1 MVAAHVLD
9 QLASDGFVVLPDLVD
24 APTVARI
31 KAEVARH
38 TSHDGRN
45 EFEGTRTRRVY
56 ALLDK
61 APSVA
66 ELVEHPI
73 VLELLDQLLQPGF
86 LLSANLA
93 IDIGPGETPQ
103 PWHHDDTFYLLDRPR
118 SPVSYS
124 VIWAID
130 DFTAANGATQVMP
143 GSHRWEEGRAP
154 ADEAPVTVEMS
165 AGSAVFFSG
174 MLWHRGGRNTTSGRR
189 VAITPQYCEPWARQQ
204 ENMMLAISEE
214 RTRQLSP
221 RLQGMLGYSIH
232 PPFMGHINGLHP
244 LRRIL
249 HDYDASHRQATGE
262 LLGAPVDGRRIDA
275 PS

>member
-1 MVAAHVLD
+1 MLAAHALD

-24 APTVARI
+24 EPTVARI
-31 KAEVARH
+31 KAEVSRH
-38 TSHDGRN
+38 TTHDGRN
-45 EFEGTRTRRVY
+45 EFEGHRTRRVY

-66 ELVEHPI
+66 ELVEHPVI
-73 VLELLDQLLQPGF
+73 LELLDQLLLPGY

-93 IDIGPGETPQ
+93 IDVGPGETPQ

-118 SPVSYS
+118 SAVSYS
-124 VIWAID
+124 AIWAID

-143 GSHRWEEGRAP
+143 GSHRWEEGRSP
-154 ADEAPVTVEMS
+154 SREVPMTVEMG

-174 MLWHRGGRNTTSGRR
+174 MLWHRGGRNETGSRR
-189 VAITPQYCEPWARQQ
+189 MAITPQYCEPWARQQ

-232 PPFMGHINGLHP
+232 PPFMGHIDGLHP
-244 LRRIL
+244 LRRIRD
-249 HDYDASHRQATGE
+249 DYDSSQRRGTGE
-262 LLGAPVDGRRIDA
+262 LLGAPVDGSRIDIT
-275 PS
+275 S